1 MGYETIRLQ
10 KPFTIDEIVSIHYFE
25 YTSTYAF
32 EGEQHDFWEF
42 LYVDKGEVSV
52 RADET
57 DHTLRKGQIIFHKPG
72 EFHSLRAGGGTAPN
86 LVVVGFVCK
95 SPAMR
100 FFEDRVESLGDV
112 GRDLLA
118 TIVAEAQDAFS
129 SNLGDPQML
138 RLERREDPPFGGEQ
152 LIAAAL
158 EELLESR
165 KSWLYDGDGK
175 PILPVEGVQKNA
187 LAIAP
192 IIASGD
198 IAGSAPL
205 TIIGP
210 KGVLTIPEGCIIANR
225 HIHMTPADAAAR
237 GLKDG
242 DYVDVVTGG
251 ERRTRFYDVQI
262 RVSDKFRLEMH
273 IDTDDANAA
282 GIGQGA
288 IVHIAKKDH
297 ECKCGGG
304 GECKCGKH
312 KH

>member
-1 MGYETIRLQ
+1 MGYETIRLE

-52 RADET
+52 RAGET

-118 TIVAEAQDAFS
+118 AIVAEAQDAFS
-129 SNLGDPQML
+129 SNLGDPQVL
-138 RLERREDPPFGGEQ
+138 RLERREGAPFGGEQ

-158 EELLESR
+158 EELLVRLVRRGAAPVAERPTSLIREHSHQDFISAISAYLQANLSR
-165 KSWLYDGDGK
+165 KLTLADICRDNLVGRSYLQKIFRERTGGGAMEYFGQLK
-175 PILPVEGVQKNA
+175 IEAAKEKIREGSHNFTE
-187 LAIAP
+187 
-192 IIASGD
+192 IASMLGYSS
-198 IAGSAPL
+198 IHYFS
-205 TIIGP
+205 
-210 KGVLTIPEGCIIANR
+210 R
-225 HIHMTPADAAAR
+225 HFKKTTGMTPSEYASSVK
-237 GLKDG
+237 GLSG
-242 DYVDVVTGG
+242 RAPAGGHDV
-251 ERRTRFYDVQI
+251 
-262 RVSDKFRLEMH
+262 
-273 IDTDDANAA
+273 
-282 GIGQGA
+282 
-288 IVHIAKKDH
+288 
-297 ECKCGGG
+297 
-304 GECKCGKH
+304 
-312 KH
+312 